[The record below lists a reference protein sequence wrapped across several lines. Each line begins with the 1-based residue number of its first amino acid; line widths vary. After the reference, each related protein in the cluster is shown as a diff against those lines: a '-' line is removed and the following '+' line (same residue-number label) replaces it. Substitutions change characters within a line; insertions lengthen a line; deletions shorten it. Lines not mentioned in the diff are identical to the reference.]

1 MDKKINFLNF
11 ILGKKKERN
20 SLNEILGDGS
30 FEVLEIGKD
39 KDGRIITKGEG
50 QEFPYPGFTDSETLE
65 VVHAAKKMIP
75 MGIDFMYSAIG
86 KYIPK
91 DPKEYC
97 RFVGE
102 IYRWINETLVA
113 RADEAIKP
121 EWERIRDIVCVFL
134 QHDDAY
140 RFPLQDAL
148 PELNLDECKLTE
160 ADKYFFR
167 HKGYNFKG
175 KEEVLKKYPIKNTQ
189 DK

>member
-30 FEVLEIGKD
+30 FEVLEVGKD

-50 QEFPYPGFTDSETLE
+50 QKFPFPGFTDSETLE
-65 VVHAAKKMIP
+65 VVHSAKKLIP
-75 MGIDFMYSAIG
+75 MGIDFMYSAIV

-97 RFVGE
+97 RFVAE
-102 IYRWINETLVA
+102 VYRWFNDTLIA
-113 RADEAIKP
+113 RDEPGMKEKWIKM
-121 EWERIRDIVCVFL
+121 RDVICVFL

-140 RFPLQDAL
+140 RFRLQDAL
-148 PELNLDECKLTE
+148 PELNLEECKLIE
-160 ADKYFFR
+160 ADRYFFR
-167 HKGYNFKG
+167 AKAYNFKG
-175 KEEVLKKYPIKNTQ
+175 REETIKKYGEGK
-189 DK
+189 K